1 MNAELFVHGPR
12 HAFYGKQ
19 DEASYSTLF
28 DDSSVKDD
36 IRFIVELRKGVDNK
50 WYTYYNYCRYS
61 NVTDID
67 GRSGAYLG
75 ITLRLDA
82 YYANLRAVYTI
93 LDAVFNKGAVGL
105 LVKKVPT
112 GFQYLVNNFE
122 SSKSSILDKIEKPL
136 GALLSNIMSMS
147 EVLPIDGTFKPG
159 GKAYLRGIDDTQAIE
174 RRLAEMR
181 ASGKIVFASSAPI
194 EQHQVVIDQCNRDK
208 QAFAESKQQEISK
221 LESNLS
227 IATKEAA
234 AVSAKLSASEL
245 EAKRLSAEVETL
257 KKEIA
262 SFEGE
267 RREINSLKEDK
278 KFLSS
283 QLRSTESK
291 VSELQRKADKLS
303 DELRKSDGLRD
314 QIDGRKSDKRSLEAE
329 IASQKKEISD
339 LKNKQK
345 KAEIKDDVKGE
356 VKDLKQSLTGNAV
369 QEEEHEEGI
378 AFRLKRYLLPIAT
391 FLAGSI
397 IFGVIFYFVGA
408 GWPKLGNKN
417 SKEPVEETVA
427 SELTDSLVLSVDTN
441 LFPDSSKV
449 NDYIIMSQPSFKVN
463 EPVSALMA
471 NDKVISNGRWLVSN
485 TEPADFDNI
494 SNRDFKFIP
503 KVAGEYTISYIRN
516 DTIVI
521 QRIINVEE

>member
-19 DEASYSTLF
+19 DEATYSTLF

-93 LDAVFNKGAVGL
+93 LDAVFSKGAVGL
-105 LVKKVPT
+105 LVKKVPI

-122 SSKSSILDKIEKPL
+122 SSKSAILDKIEKPL
-136 GALLSNIMSMS
+136 GTLLSNIMSMS
-147 EVLPIDGTFKPG
+147 EVFPIDGTFKPG
-159 GKAYLRGIDDTQAIE
+159 GKAYLRGIDDTQAME
-174 RRLAEMR
+174 CRLAEMR
-181 ASGKIVFASSAPI
+181 ASGKIVFASSTPI
-194 EQHQVVIDQCNRDK
+194 EQHQVIIDQCNRDK

-227 IATKEAA
+227 VASKEAA
-234 AVSAKLSASEL
+234 AVSAKLSSSEQ
-245 EAKRLSAEVETL
+245 EAKRLSAEVDTL

-267 RREINSLKEDK
+267 RREISSLKEDK
-278 KFLSS
+278 KSLST

-291 VSELQRKADKLS
+291 VSELQRKVDKLS

-314 QIDGRKSDKRSLEAE
+314 QIDGLKSEKRSLEAE
-329 IASQKKEISD
+329 IASQKRDISD

-345 KAEIKDDVKGE
+345 KAEIKDDVKGV

-369 QEEEHEEGI
+369 QEEGHEESI
-378 AFRLKRYLLPIAT
+378 AFHLKRYLIPIAT
-391 FLAGSI
+391 FLAGAI

-408 GWPKLGNKN
+408 GWPKSGGTT
-417 SKEPVEETVA
+417 SEEPNQGVIAPDV
-427 SELTDSLVLSVDTN
+427 SESLAVCVDTI

-449 NDYIIMSQPSFKVN
+449 NEYIIMSQLPFKVN
-463 EPVSALMA
+463 EPVSALMV

-485 TEPADFDNI
+485 TEPSDFDHM
-494 SNRDFKFIP
+494 SNRAFIFIP
-503 KVAGEYTISYIRN
+503 KIAGEYTISYVRN
-516 DTIVI
+516 DTIVL